1 MRRLIDTVAD
11 ALGGLF
17 ASLPFREEEPANE
30 MEAYQVRIRN
40 HKRLTYVRTA
50 VIVTVTVL
58 LLLAVRWLLVR
69 LHYNSYEVK
78 AYEEKTDSVSRFV
91 YMGGLILRYSSDG
104 ASLINGDLEPRWDVT
119 YDLTMPQADVC
130 DQAAVIYDKR
140 GTGIY
145 VFDRKGK
152 LGSFTS
158 DGPVLY
164 ARVSGKGNVAAAVEE
179 NGGVMI
185 RYYTAAGE
193 EIASISGKTAEEGYP
208 VSLAVS
214 RDGTSLAVSRILADP
229 GRIRSRLT
237 FYNFENAGSENHVSA
252 VYEFEDILVPQVAF
266 VDGSTAVAFREDG
279 FTVYKGSQPEETRNV
294 SFGRE
299 VVSTFCGSGRFGF
312 VFPGEDTDHRYDMEI
327 YTSSGNLIT
336 SCHVDTMFE
345 GIQLCD
351 SEILFYNNNY
361 LAIYNNRGICRF
373 SGNLSEGDITDVT
386 RIGMNRYYVVTDTR
400 SETIRLKLR

>member
-1 MRRLIDTVAD
+1 MRRIIDTIAD
-11 ALGGLF
+11 ALAGLF
-17 ASLPFREEEPANE
+17 ARLPFREDEPANE

-50 VIVTVTVL
+50 AFVTVAVL

-69 LHYNSYEVK
+69 LRYNSYEVT

-104 ASLINGDLEPRWDVT
+104 ASLIDSKIEPRWDVT

-130 DQAAVIYDKR
+130 DQAAVIYDRR

-158 DGPVLY
+158 DGPILY
-164 ARVSGKGNVAAAVEE
+164 ARVSGKGNVAAAIEE
-179 NGGVMI
+179 AGGVMI
-185 RYYTAAGE
+185 RYYTATGE
-193 EIASISGKTAEEGYP
+193 EIASISEKTSEEGYP

-214 RDGTSLAVSRILADP
+214 RDGTAMCVSRILADP
-229 GRIRSRLT
+229 GSLRSRIT
-237 FYNFENAGSENHVSA
+237 FYNFENANSEDHVSA
-252 VYEFEDILVPQVAF
+252 SFEFEDVLVPQVAY

-279 FTVYKGSQPEETRNV
+279 FSVFKGNRPEETRNV
-294 SFGRE
+294 TFGRE
-299 VVSTFCGSGRFGF
+299 IVSTFCGGSQIGF
-312 VFPGEDTDHRYDMEI
+312 IFPGEDTDHRYDMEI
-327 YTSSGNLIT
+327 YTASGNLIT
-336 SCHVDTMFE
+336 SCHVETMFE

-373 SGNLSEGDITDVT
+373 AGNLSEGDITDVT